1 MGIYSYVTFFVLQKL
16 QGKLKEANRISD
28 ENIETVVED
37 FVKSELP
44 KHESG
49 DIDTLK
55 SNYEQWDKTRTELLE
70 KQMREYLVKTK
81 EEEILKKFIELQEKE
96 QLLTFFEKENE
107 LELLGERA
115 KHDLDKLDK
124 RVEEEY
130 VEAPGE
136 RDIKKTIKK
145 KKK

>member
-1 MGIYSYVTFFVLQKL
+1 MFFLQNL
-16 QGKLKEANRISD
+16 QGKLKETNRISD
-28 ENIETVVED
+28 ENIETAVED
-37 FVKSELP
+37 LVKSELP
-44 KHESG
+44 KLESS

-55 SNYEQWDKTRTELLE
+55 SNYETWDKTRTELLDN
-70 KQMREYLVKTK
+70 QMREFLVKQK
-81 EEEILKKFIELQEKE
+81 EGEILKKFIELQEKE

-107 LELLGERA
+107 LELMGD
-115 KHDLDKLDK
+115 KVLDDTGKQLR

-136 RDIKKTIKK
+136 RDVRKTIKK

>member
-1 MGIYSYVTFFVLQKL
+1 M
-16 QGKLKEANRISD
+16 
-28 ENIETVVED
+28 
-37 FVKSELP
+37 VKSELP
-44 KHESG
+44 KHESS

-55 SNYEQWDKTRTELLE
+55 SNYQTWDKTRTELLDN
-70 KQMREYLVKTK
+70 QMREFLVKQK

-107 LELLGERA
+107 LELMGD
-115 KHDLDKLDK
+115 KVLDDTGKQLR

-136 RDIKKTIKK
+136 RDVRKTIKK